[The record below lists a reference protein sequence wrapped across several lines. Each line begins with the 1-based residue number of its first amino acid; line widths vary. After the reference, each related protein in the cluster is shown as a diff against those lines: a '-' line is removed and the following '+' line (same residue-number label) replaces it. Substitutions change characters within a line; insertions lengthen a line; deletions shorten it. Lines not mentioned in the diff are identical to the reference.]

1 MLNEKEKAFVT
12 YWELRRLKEK
22 SIWYQLLTGLPVGL
36 LFSIPIMLIL
46 FSGRF
51 WYKRADMVANSQLS
65 AGVLVFAVLLIAL
78 FVAVLYK
85 RHQWEMKEQQYWSLK
100 SKDTDKS

>member
-1 MLNEKEKAFVT
+1 MLNEKERAFVD
-12 YWELRRLKEK
+12 YWEASRLKEK
-22 SIWYQLLTGLPVGL
+22 NVFYQVLTGLPVGL

-65 AGVLVFAVLLIAL
+65 AGVLIFAVLLIAL

-85 RHQWEMKEQQYWSLK
+85 RHQWEMKEQQYQILK
-100 SKDTDKS
+100 ARDETKS